1 MQIITLAGITFP
13 IIIILDYIWI
23 QIIAKSFYATQL
35 AAFMG
40 PKPFIPAAI
49 VFYLI
54 YSVAIAYF
62 IVTPALGSNS
72 IMYAIAIGAFFG
84 FVAYSTWDLTNMT
97 IMANWPL
104 VLTIVDIAWGAFVTA
119 TSASLTYLIATRF
132 LGM

>member
-13 IIIILDYIWI
+13 IIIIMDYIWI
-23 QIIAKSFYATQL
+23 QIIAKSFYTTQL

-84 FVAYSTWDLTNMT
+84 FVAYATWDLTNMT